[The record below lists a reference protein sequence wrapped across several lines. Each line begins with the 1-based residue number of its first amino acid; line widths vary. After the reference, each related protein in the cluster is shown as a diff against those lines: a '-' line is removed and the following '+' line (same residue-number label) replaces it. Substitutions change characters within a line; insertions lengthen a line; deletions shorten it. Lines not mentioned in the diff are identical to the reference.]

1 MATWT
6 FVRHGQSVANLAG
19 WFAGHIDTE
28 LTDHGIDQARDVS
41 KALANKTFGA
51 TYSSDLIRAIDTAKV
66 ILESH
71 PNTLQCDAALRERDA
86 GEWEYASRKVLR
98 AQGEMARLTSW
109 HDAPPGG
116 ESLQALMLRVLPFLA
131 NLDHQVP
138 TLIVAHGGVIRGVI
152 GLYDN
157 LPLAEIGLCKI
168 KNVEVIEREIG
179 PTTWT
184 SLLAKLR

>member
-6 FVRHGQSVANLAG
+6 FVRHGQSVANLEG
-19 WFAGHIDTE
+19 WFAGHIDTA
-28 LTDHGIDQARDVS
+28 LTDRGVEQARVVA
-41 KALANKTFGA
+41 KTLATKSYGA
-51 TYSSDLIRAIDTAKV
+51 TYSSDLIRAVDTAKI
-66 ILESH
+66 ILKGH
-71 PNTLQCDAALRERDA
+71 PNTLQRDAAIRERDA
-86 GEWEYASRKVLR
+86 GDWEHASRKVLR

-131 NLDHQVP
+131 KLDHQVP
-138 TLIVAHGGVIRGVI
+138 TLIVAHGGVIRGVM

-168 KNVEVIEREIG
+168 KNVEVFEREIG